1 MPESAEQS
9 AWYPLLRT
17 YERESAMIS
26 TFNLEK
32 LSSLLQDFYTVT
44 RIRITVFDE
53 NFNEIVSYPGQRADF
68 CRLVRPGRKGEGAL
82 RPVRSGGLPQSFLHA
97 RHLHLPVPRGT
108 DGSHHTDLSEQ
119 HCHRIPL
126 LRPCLLLSRPRD
138 GLADN
143 LGKNAAFFRW
153 IPKN

>member
-53 NFNEIVSYPGQRADF
+53 NFNEIVSYPGQRLISAVWSG
-68 CRLVRPGRKGEGAL
+68 RTKRRRSAAPGAIRRPAAE
-82 RPVRSGGLPQSFLHA
+82 LP
-97 RHLHLPVPRGT
+97 
-108 DGSHHTDLSEQ
+108 
-119 HCHRIPL
+119 
-126 LRPCLLLSRPRD
+126 PCTTPTFTSATRD
-138 GLADN
+138 
-143 LGKNAAFFRW
+143 
-153 IPKN
+153 